1 MFGRSPGPAPPLV
14 PPVRAV
20 KIRRMSGHRTSVALS
35 TELFHDDPEGGR
47 LADALRDARHAG
59 AELAVLPELPLDPW
73 CPAGPEPRDGDAEP
87 PEGPRHARIA
97 DAARTAGLAVL
108 GGAIVRSTRSGRRY
122 NTALLFD
129 AAGELLASH
138 RKIHLPEEDGF
149 WEARHYSQGTSPPA
163 VVDGLGIP
171 LGILVCSD
179 IQRPQGAHLLA
190 ASGAELLL
198 VPRAT
203 PAASYPRWLLVLRA
217 IALTAACYVV
227 SVNRPGPEG
236 GVAIGGPSV
245 AIGPD
250 GEVLLETTERLAV
263 VDVDRR
269 TVREARQEYPGYLS
283 ARADLYALGW
293 SRLVAEMG
301 GGESPGV

>member
-1 MFGRSPGPAPPLV
+1 
-14 PPVRAV
+14 
-20 KIRRMSGHRTSVALS
+20 MSGHRISVAL
-35 TELFHDDPEGGR
+35 TTQLFHDDPEGAR
-47 LADALRDARHAG
+47 LVDALRDARRTG
-59 AELAVLPELPLDPW
+59 AELAVLPELPLDRW
-73 CPAGPEPRDGDAEP
+73 CPAGPEPRDEDAEP
-87 PEGPRHARIA
+87 PEGPRQTRMA

-108 GGAIVRSTRSGRRY
+108 GGAIVRSPRSDRRY
-122 NTALLFD
+122 NTALLYD
-129 AAGELLASH
+129 AAGELLARH
-138 RKIHLPEEDGF
+138 RKIHLPEEEGF
-149 WEARHYSQGTSPPA
+149 WEARHYSPGTAPPA
-163 VVDGLGIP
+163 VVDGLGTP

-203 PAASYPRWLLVLRA
+203 PEASYERWLMVLRA
-217 IALTAACYVV
+217 VASTTACYVI
-227 SVNRPGPEG
+227 SVNRPGPEA
-236 GVAIGGPSV
+236 GVPIGGPSV
-245 AIGPD
+245 TIGPD

-269 TVREARQEYPGYLS
+269 TVREARQDYPGYLS

-301 GGESPGV
+301 GGGAPLS

>member
-1 MFGRSPGPAPPLV
+1 
-14 PPVRAV
+14 
-20 KIRRMSGHRTSVALS
+20 MSGHRITVALS
-35 TELFHDDPEGGR
+35 TELFHDDATGAR
-47 LADALRDARHAG
+47 LLDALRDARHAG

-73 CPAGPEPRDGDAEP
+73 CPAGPEPRDEDAEP
-87 PEGPRHARIA
+87 PEGPRQGRMAE
-97 DAARTAGLAVL
+97 AARTAGVAVL
-108 GGAIVRSTRSGRRY
+108 GGAIVRSRRSDRRY
-122 NTALLFD
+122 NTALLYD
-129 AAGELLASH
+129 ASGELRATH
-138 RKIHLPEEDGF
+138 RKIHLPDEEGF
-149 WEARHYSQGTSPPA
+149 REARHYEPGTTPPA
-163 VVDGLGIP
+163 VVDAVGVP

-203 PAASYPRWLLVLRA
+203 PETSYARWLLVLRA
-217 IALTAACYVV
+217 VALTAACYLV

-236 GVAIGGPSV
+236 GVEIGGPSV

-250 GEVLLETTERLAV
+250 GEVLLETTERIAV

-269 TVREARQEYPGYLS
+269 TVREARQDYPGYLS

-301 GGESPGV
+301 GGEATPH